1 MVFQIVILENHR
13 LKSVVQSTMQLTL
26 NNQVNFKLRL

>member
-13 LKSVVQSTMQLTL
+13 LKS
-26 NNQVNFKLRL
+26 NAIKLRKVFFSAIGTKYL